1 MHETDA
7 RPATTVTSSG
17 SSRSS
22 TSWST
27 LWCIYTG
34 LARLLT
40 ACFRSREQREQE
52 VQTDK
57 VTTFTE
63 DEMRAFANN
72 MAALSASSV
81 YLNDPHTQRV
91 TYDDGHSSPPQ
102 PPSS

>member
-1 MHETDA
+1 MHENDA
-7 RPATTVTSSG
+7 PPATTVTSS
-17 SSRSS
+17 SSC
-22 TSWST
+22 T
-27 LWCIYTG
+27 LWCIYAG

-40 ACFRSREQREQE
+40 ACFRRREQREQE

-72 MAALSASSV
+72 MAALTASSV
-81 YLNDPHTQRV
+81 YLNDPHTQRLA
-91 TYDDGHSSPPQ
+91 YDDGHRSPPQ